1 MFQDEGA
8 TKDVLKNKL
17 LGNNARYN
25 VKLKR
30 KLHSQ
35 H

>member
-1 MFQDEGA
+1 MFCDEGA
-8 TKDVLKNKL
+8 TKDVFKSKL
-17 LGNNARYN
+17 LGNNARYD
-25 VKLKR
+25 VKLDM